1 MNLEWLAIPA
11 FVLLI
16 GYQLWITFRI
26 KGNPEKTTFGRLQKA
41 RAEWFSAHAGKN
53 AILIVQTLRNSV
65 MSATFLASTA
75 LFVSVGIVGFT
86 LESSS
91 ISLSFIT
98 PVSQALMEIKLLT
111 MSGLMFFVF
120 FNFALSLRAFNH
132 TGFLAGLEDQSC
144 RAMGIKTLAQAA
156 RHYTMGMR
164 GYYSIVPLLFWLVGG
179 PYFLGVVIALI
190 LFLVYL
196 DH

>member
-11 FVLLI
+11 FVLLV
-16 GYQLWITFRI
+16 GYQLWITVRI

-41 RAEWFSAHAGKN
+41 RAEWYVGHAGKN

-98 PVSQALMEIKLLT
+98 PVSQALMEVKLLT
-111 MSGLMFFVF
+111 MSALMFFVF
-120 FNFALSLRAFNH
+120 FNFSLALRAFNH
-132 TGFLAGLEDQSC
+132 TGFLAGLEGDENHKN
-144 RAMGIKTLAQAA
+144 GIKTLAQAA

-164 GYYSIVPLLFWLVGG
+164 GYYLIVPLLMWLVGG
-179 PYFLGVVIALI
+179 PYLLVSVIALI